1 VRGFSLMEL
10 LVTLAIVGI
19 LAAIAYPSYRNQ
31 VMRTQRTDATA
42 ALLRVAAAQERH
54 YLQNNTYAATAALAS
69 APPAGLGIA
78 GTDRGYYTLTI
89 ESTDLATGFTAVA
102 VPVASGPQADDAD
115 CARFTL
121 TEAQLRG
128 ATRAAGT
135 DNTATCWR

>member
-1 VRGFSLMEL
+1 MEL

-19 LAAIAYPSYRNQ
+19 LAAIAYPSYRAQ

-54 YLQNNTYAATAALAS
+54 YLQNNSYAATGVLGT
-69 APPAGLGIA
+69 APPTGLGIA
-78 GTDRGYYTLTI
+78 GTDRGYYTLSI
-89 ESTDLATGFTAVA
+89 ESDDLATGFTAVA
-102 VPVASGPQADDAD
+102 VPVAGGPQADDDD

-128 ATRAAGT
+128 AESAGGG